1 MCRWKLRLR
10 SVCAGAAVA
19 VGLGLSPVARAA
31 DAQESA
37 GNAEEL
43 TVLFDEGAVVFG
55 TLCVSCHDAAGGD
68 GQAPALSGHP
78 SMGARDHI
86 VRQVLR
92 GNVEKGMPA
101 FAGQL
106 SDRQIAA
113 VATYIRNAWE
123 NAHGVVREADARK
136 VRDEATGR

>member
-1 MCRWKLRLR
+1 
-10 SVCAGAAVA
+10 
-19 VGLGLSPVARAA
+19 
-31 DAQESA
+31 
-37 GNAEEL
+37 
-43 TVLFDEGAVVFG
+43 
-55 TLCVSCHDAAGGD
+55 
-68 GQAPALSGHP
+68 
-78 SMGARDHI
+78 MGARDHI